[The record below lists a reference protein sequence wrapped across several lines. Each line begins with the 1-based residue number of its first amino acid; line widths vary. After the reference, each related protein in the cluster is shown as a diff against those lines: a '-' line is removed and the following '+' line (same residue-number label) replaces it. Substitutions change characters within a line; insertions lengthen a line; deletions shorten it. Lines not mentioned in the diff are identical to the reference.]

1 MMNENRYRG
10 LMIVG
15 YKTSAP
21 TGGIKDERG
30 TAAVAATYR
39 ATQEVGNF
47 TRRIIP
53 ASYLRPFTQERN
65 KWAKYHRQVLVPF
78 ARAAKG
84 EGLAKAAVVKEYC
97 NEFRVAQ
104 RSVQN
109 GIETIMSRYDEM
121 VNHQR
126 EISGDLFIPSNDDPS
141 RSIEIPQREEFR
153 NSFAFELIKPRVLEN
168 PDDLIDVFD
177 NEFVEDVKSDV
188 ESNLKQ
194 AVSDSLLPV
203 FESLLKMSE
212 GLRSYD
218 PNNGR
223 DGAFRKTLV
232 TNVKENAELLSKVN
246 FSDNE
251 TISFIQKEILG
262 NLVQYDERQLKDSEP
277 LRKSIADKAD
287 NVLDNFEAFGLNS

>member
-1 MMNENRYRG
+1 M
-10 LMIVG
+10 
-15 YKTSAP
+15 
-21 TGGIKDERG
+21 
-30 TAAVAATYR
+30 
-39 ATQEVGNF
+39 
-47 TRRIIP
+47 
-53 ASYLRPFTQERN
+53 
-65 KWAKYHRQVLVPF
+65 
-78 ARAAKG
+78 
-84 EGLAKAAVVKEYC
+84 
-97 NEFRVAQ
+97 
-104 RSVQN
+104 
-109 GIETIMSRYDEM
+109 
-121 VNHQR
+121 
-126 EISGDLFIPSNDDPS
+126 
-141 RSIEIPQREEFR
+141 
-153 NSFAFELIKPRVLEN
+153 
-168 PDDLIDVFD
+168 
-177 NEFVEDVKSDV
+177 EDVKSDV